1 MEGSFSVTSREIKC
15 GRVFALSGELDMAT
29 SQGLGELLVGPPPGS
44 LVVLDLSQLGFMD
57 SSGIGAI
64 HRARRKVI
72 MDGGILILSRL
83 QPMVHRV
90 LQITGLDDWVTDWDS
105 AWGGPF
111 AAELLPYSVWNRVTP
126 LAPNS
131 RCDRTAFR
139 KGSLSGRAASS
150 SACR

>member
-15 GRVFALSGELDMAT
+15 GRVFVLSGELDMAT
-29 SQGLGELLVGPPPGS
+29 CQGLDELLVGPPGS

-72 MDGGILILSRL
+72 MDGGILVLARP

-105 AWGGPF
+105 EWGGPS
-111 AAELLPYSVWNRVTP
+111 AAELLPDSVWNRMTP
-126 LAPNS
+126 LVAE
-131 RCDRTAFR
+131 
-139 KGSLSGRAASS
+139 G
-150 SACR
+150 